1 MLNRLFGEIAKQY
14 MHKTSNRKLSI
25 IILAAGK
32 GKRMLSSLPK
42 VLHLLN
48 ERPLLEY
55 VINTA
60 KALSPENIVVVVG
73 HEADKVIKEF
83 DLPELSFVEQTKQLG
98 TGHAVQQAWP
108 LLKSFSGDII
118 ILSGDVPLIKVETLN
133 SLINSHIKESNVV
146 SFITT
151 TLDNPTGYGRVV
163 RNSSGKVKAVIE
175 ERDASQEVKNIKEI
189 NSGIYCVNSSF
200 LFSALGSIDN
210 NNDQGEY
217 YLTDIVKQAFEK
229 KSPVGALNISNWQE
243 VMGVN
248 TKDDL
253 SNMEIWA
260 KSMDYLQGSRE
271 CRE

>member
-1 MLNRLFGEIAKQY
+1 MR
-14 MHKTSNRKLSI
+14 KTTNIKLSI

-48 ERPLLEY
+48 GQPLLEY
-55 VINTA
+55 VISTA
-60 KALSPENIVVVVG
+60 RGLSPENIVVVVG

-83 DLPELSFVEQTKQLG
+83 SLPGISFVEQTEQLG

-108 LLKSFSGDII
+108 LFKSFSGDVI

-133 SLINSHIKESNVV
+133 SLINLHIKESNEV

-151 TLDNPTGYGRVV
+151 DLDNPKGYGRVV
-163 RNSSGKVKAVIE
+163 RDSSSKVKAVIE
-175 ERDASQEVKNIKEI
+175 ERDADQEVKSVKEI
-189 NSGIYCVNSSF
+189 NSGIYCVNASF
-200 LFSALGSIDN
+200 LFSALDSLEN

-217 YLTDIVKQAFEK
+217 YLTDIVKQAFDK
-229 KSPVGALNISNWQE
+229 KFPVGALNITDWQE

-248 TKDDL
+248 TKEDL
-253 SNMEIWA
+253 SNMEMWT
-260 KSMDYLQGSRE
+260 KSTKCLHGSKE
-271 CRE
+271 CQE